1 MDLLKDPEM
10 VLLIEWEEE
19 MVFVDGLFDGFI
31 D

>member
-10 VLLIEWEEE
+10 VLLIKWEEE
-19 MVFVDGLFDGFI
+19 MVFFYGLFDGFI

>member
-10 VLLIEWEEE
+10 VLLIKWEEE